1 MKMDRK
7 QQIINIIKQRGIVN
21 AADIE
26 SAGISRNYLYMLF
39 RDGLIEKTSRGLYML
54 KNSAAPK
61 HSAFIEIAKK
71 APKAVICLASALSY
85 YEITSQIPHEVWLA
99 LPKGAWK
106 PKISY
111 PPLNITFLSPETYHY
126 GIEEYEISGNRVKI
140 YSIAKTVADC
150 FKFRNKIG
158 LDVAIEALKESLGR
172 RKVTVDEVMAAAKVC
187 RVGNIIRPYLE
198 TVL

>member
-26 SAGISRNYLYMLF
+26 AAGISRNYLYMLF

-54 KNSAAPK
+54 KNSAAPE

-71 APKAVICLASALSY
+71 TPKAVICLASALSY

-126 GIEEYEISGNRVKI
+126 GIEEYEINGNRVKI